1 MTRKLYYEDPYISEF
16 DAEVVSC
23 EEKNGRY
30 IAVFDRTAFFP
41 TGGGQEHDTGTADG
55 ITVCDVYEK
64 DGVVFH
70 ELNAPLTEGKTVF
83 CRLDFDRR
91 FSFMQNHSGEHILSG
106 TVHRM
111 LGYNNVGFH
120 MGSDF
125 VTVDFDGP
133 MTEDQILEAE
143 EKTNDVIFSN
153 ADILTYFPPQKEL
166 DSLDYRSKKE
176 LSGAVRIVEIPSVDI
191 CACCGTHVKKTG
203 EIGFL
208 KVVEH
213 MNYKGGVRLFILS
226 GKRALEDY
234 RKKNRE
240 LYRISTMLSKKPFQ
254 TADGVEKLIED
265 LSQKKYEYSLL
276 SKKYAENTVNNTAE
290 TDGILFF
297 RNDGADSDFLRLLA
311 LSASKKCR
319 TAVVCSQD
327 GDNSVR
333 CVVASEKTDART
345 VFKALGDTFSG
356 KGGGKEALCQGMLHT
371 SADKIADFIAKL

>member
-1 MTRKLYYEDPYISEF
+1 
-16 DAEVVSC
+16 
-23 EEKNGRY
+23 
-30 IAVFDRTAFFP
+30 
-41 TGGGQEHDTGTADG
+41 
-55 ITVCDVYEK
+55 
-64 DGVVFH
+64 
-70 ELNAPLTEGKTVF
+70 
-83 CRLDFDRR
+83 
-91 FSFMQNHSGEHILSG
+91 
-106 TVHRM
+106 
-111 LGYNNVGFH
+111 